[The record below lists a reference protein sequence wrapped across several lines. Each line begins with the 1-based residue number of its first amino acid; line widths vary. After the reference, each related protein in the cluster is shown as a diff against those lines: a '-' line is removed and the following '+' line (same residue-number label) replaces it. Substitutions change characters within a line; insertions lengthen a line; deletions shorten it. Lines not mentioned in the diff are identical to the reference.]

1 MIKQAQ
7 AVGQT
12 LAQNTHN
19 ALDIHGKAQTSR
31 INPKKRHGGP
41 DLGIVFLLVNE
52 WVYVVAT
59 KSLNTSNI
67 FFKNFFSIKFK
78 SVTVAYYI

>member
-1 MIKQAQ
+1 MRAHAA

-19 ALDIHGKAQTSR
+19 AQDIHGKAQTSHV
-31 INPKKRHGGP
+31 NPEKRHGGP

-52 WVYVVAT
+52 WVYVVAM

-78 SVTVAYYI
+78 V

>member
-1 MIKQAQ
+1 MRARAA

-12 LAQNTHN
+12 LAQNADN
-19 ALDIHGKAQTSR
+19 AQDIHGKAQTSH
-31 INPKKRHGGP
+31 INLKKRHGGP
-41 DLGIVFLLVNE
+41 DLGIVSLLENE

-59 KSLNTSNI
+59 KSLNTSNNFSKKFSQHI
-67 FFKNFFSIKFK
+67 FQ

>member
-1 MIKQAQ
+1 MRAQAA

-12 LAQNTHN
+12 LAQNTN
-19 ALDIHGKAQTSR
+19 NDQDIHGKAQTSR

-59 KSLNTSNI
+59 
-67 FFKNFFSIKFK
+67 
-78 SVTVAYYI
+78 

>member
-1 MIKQAQ
+1 MRAQAA

-41 DLGIVFLLVNE
+41 DLGIVSILENE
-52 WVYVVAT
+52 RVYVVAT
-59 KSLNTSNI
+59 KSPNTSNI

-78 SVTVAYYI
+78 V

>member
-1 MIKQAQ
+1 MRAQAA

-19 ALDIHGKAQTSR
+19 AQDIHGKAQTSH

-41 DLGIVFLLVNE
+41 DLGIVSLLENE

-59 KSLNTSNI
+59 
-67 FFKNFFSIKFK
+67 
-78 SVTVAYYI
+78 

>member
-1 MIKQAQ
+1 MSKQAQ

-19 ALDIHGKAQTSR
+19 ALDIHGKAQTSHV
-31 INPKKRHGGP
+31 NPKKRHGGP

-59 KSLNTSNI
+59 
-67 FFKNFFSIKFK
+67 
-78 SVTVAYYI
+78 